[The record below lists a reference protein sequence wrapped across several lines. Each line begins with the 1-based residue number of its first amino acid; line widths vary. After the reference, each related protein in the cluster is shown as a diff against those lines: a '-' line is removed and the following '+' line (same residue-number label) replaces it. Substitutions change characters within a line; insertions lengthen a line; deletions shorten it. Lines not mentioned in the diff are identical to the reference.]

1 MFHTLGMSGLVPS
14 PQQSLAPSPFKVTER
29 DILAELLADKRSP
42 ETRRAYAKDL
52 KDFFTHVADAEPT
65 PTLIRQFLELERFT
79 AIALVLQY
87 KAGLID
93 KGLSE
98 ATVNRRLAAVKSL
111 VKFAQKIGK
120 CAWSLEEVEGER
132 LKSYRDTSGVDTEA
146 YRKILAIPDRSTIKG
161 KRDYSILMLLWS
173 NVLRRSEICKANVD
187 DFDSETQTLA
197 ILGKGRGT
205 QKERVSL
212 SAATCSAIVSWLDVR
227 ARYSSADPLFTAL
240 DNAHLGHRLT
250 GNAIYDLVKN
260 YSAAAG
266 IKKRMSPHRI
276 RHSGITAALDATGGD
291 VRRVQKLSR
300 HAKVDVLLIYDDARQ
315 SLQKEVTNILGNLI
329 N

>member
-1 MFHTLGMSGLVPS
+1 MSGLIPS
-14 PQQSLAPSPFKVTER
+14 PQATLASPFKIAER

-52 KDFFTHVADAEPT
+52 KDFFAHVASSDPS

-79 AIALVLQY
+79 AISLVLQY

-93 KGLSE
+93 RGLKE

-111 VKFAQKIGK
+111 VAYAQKIGR
-120 CAWSLEEVEGER
+120 CTWSLQEISGE
-132 LKSYRDTSGVDTEA
+132 KIKQYRDTSGVGTDHFKA
-146 YRKILAIPDRSTIKG
+146 ILAIPDRTTTKG
-161 KRDYSILMLLWS
+161 KRDYAILRLLWE
-173 NVLRRSEICKANVD
+173 NVLRRGEIAKANVG
-187 DFDSETQTLA
+187 DFDPESKTLS

-205 QKERVSL
+205 QKESVSL
-212 SAATCSAIVSWLDVR
+212 SAAAVEAVLLWLSVSGQR
-227 ARYSSADPLFTAL
+227 GNSSPLFTAL
-240 DNAHLGHRLT
+240 DNAHRGHRLT
-250 GNAIYDLVKN
+250 GNAIYDLVKD

-276 RHSGITAALDATGGD
+276 RHSGITEALNLSGGD

-300 HAKVDVLLIYDDARQ
+300 HSKLDTLIIYDDARKNVQ
-315 SLQKEVTNILGNLI
+315 SEITNLLQSAID
-329 N
+329 